1 MSSCKTS
8 NSNIINVENEKSKS
22 FPFVPYSIT
31 RNVMKQEEL
40 EHVAGYDRYK
50 ESRKLI
56 SNFKYVF
63 LT

>member
-22 FPFVPYSIT
+22 FSFVPYSIT

-56 SNFKYVF
+56 SNFKCVF
-63 LT
+63 